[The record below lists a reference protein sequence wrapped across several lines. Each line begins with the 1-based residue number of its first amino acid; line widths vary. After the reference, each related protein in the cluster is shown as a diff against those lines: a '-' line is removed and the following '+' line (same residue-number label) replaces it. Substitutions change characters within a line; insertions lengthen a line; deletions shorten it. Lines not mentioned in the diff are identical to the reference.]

1 MDSNFCN
8 ECPQEKAA
16 ITKFFLIFTTPSR
29 FPVGRHDVQC
39 APTGAMEAVGR
50 LAQSAGTRVHRLLQ
64 WESPARLR
72 TAEER
77 LGKKQQRA
85 VQ

>member
-1 MDSNFCN
+1 MSSGESRHYKVLFNIYDTF
-8 ECPQEKAA
+8 A
-16 ITKFFLIFTTPSR
+16 LPSR
-29 FPVGRHDVQC
+29 QARRAMCTNWCNGSGRQTRPVGRH
-39 APTGAMEAVGR
+39 
-50 LAQSAGTRVHRLLQ
+50 RVHRLMQ